1 MKCFYHNDL
10 DGHCAGALIR
20 MAMDDDNEYY
30 SASDF
35 IESDYRSLDIDKV
48 EPGEDVIFVDYSF
61 TETTEHYL
69 RKLINI
75 GCDIIWIDH
84 HTSSINLC
92 NENPDLDALKGIRNE
107 DYSGAALTY
116 MYLYNVSYERIPEY
130 VKLVSDYDT
139 WKLDR
144 PEPAFFK
151 LGMDAQYNDVDSI
164 IWDQLKHASY
174 TKDDIIRD
182 GKIIKTYLDLDL
194 KSYRE
199 CYGFEATTQDGDIVY
214 VVNRKSNSWIFGD
227 LIDKYVAVVSYVFD
241 GTHYVYSV
249 FSSDSNFDCSE
260 FAETYGGGGH
270 RGAAGFTSNQLVF
283 VPIEK

>member
-1 MKCFYHNDL
+1 MKCFHHNDL
-10 DGHCAGALIR
+10 DGHCAGALVR
-20 MAMDDDNEYY
+20 MYMDDENEHY
-30 SASDF
+30 SRSDF

-48 EPGEDVIFVDYSF
+48 EPFEQVIFVDYSF

-69 RKLINI
+69 RKLIHM

-92 NENPDLDALKGIRNE
+92 KENPDLNALEGIRNE

-116 MYLYNVSYERIPEY
+116 MYLYNVSYPMVPEY

-144 PEPAFFK
+144 PEPALFK
-151 LGMDAQYNDVDSI
+151 LGMDAQDNDVDSN
-164 IWDQLKHASY
+164 IWDQLASLSY
-174 TKDDIIRD
+174 MMDDIIED
-182 GKIIKTYLDLDL
+182 GRTINRYLDLDL

-199 CYGFEATTQDGDIVY
+199 SYGFEATTQDGDIVY
-214 VVNRKSNSWIFGD
+214 VVNRKSNSWIFGE
-227 LIDKYVAVVSYVFD
+227 LIDKYVAVISYVFD
-241 GTHYVYSV
+241 GTQYVYSV
-249 FSSDSNFDCSE
+249 FSSDANFDCSE

-270 RGAAGFTSNQLVF
+270 KGAAGFTSNQLVF
-283 VPIEK
+283 IPIE